1 LGNNSKNNIG
11 SNSLKNLDQ
20 VVASLSKSSDKGEK
34 KESKLSKKSIN
45 NNNKISENI

>member
-1 LGNNSKNNIG
+1 MENP
-11 SNSLKNLDQ
+11 LKELKKI
-20 VVASLSKSSDKGEK
+20 VDKGEK